1 MRPIPA
7 LSRKSQEAPVAARS
21 PNPFSPSFGIS
32 PPVLAG
38 RRDVLQSFDQVFDSI
53 RSPSYA
59 TLLWGLSGT
68 GKTVLLNAVED
79 RARGQGWLSSCLP
92 LRTAEPGS

>member
-1 MRPIPA
+1 M
-7 LSRKSQEAPVAARS
+7 AARS

>member
-1 MRPIPA
+1 MRPA
-7 LSRKSQEAPVAARS
+7 
-21 PNPFSPSFGIS
+21 NPFSPSFGIS

-38 RRDVLQSFDQVFDSI
+38 RRDVLNSFDMVFGSI

-59 TLLWGLSGT
+59 TLLWGLRGT

-79 RARGQGWLSSCLP
+79 RAKARGWAVVSAAAVG
-92 LRTAEPGS
+92 RGGTGGSDRIQDGSPARFAA